1 MKAKYLVR
9 FDDFCPTMNWPVWN
23 QLEMILEKHD
33 IKPIIAIVP
42 DNRDQKLAVGPP
54 MLDFWAR
61 VRAWQAA
68 GWFIAMHGYQH
79 QYLTS
84 DAGIMRI
91 NKFSEF
97 SGLSY
102 QEQRNKL
109 AKGVAVFK
117 EHGVRIDG
125 WIAPAHSFDANTV
138 KALLD
143 LNINIISDGFY
154 WRPVSKLGALW
165 IPQQLWRFRKM
176 SYGLWTVCLH
186 HNEYS
191 ALSIKKFAQDI
202 EDYAPAIISVD
213 QVQRDFAIKE
223 CTLLDNL
230 MVIFWHIS
238 LRSKE
243 ILWLIVNFIKKII
256 K

>member
-9 FDDFCPTMNWPVWN
+9 FDDICPTMNWLVWD
-23 QLEMILEKHD
+23 QLEAILVKHN
-33 IKPIIAIVP
+33 IKPLLAIVP

-54 MLDFWAR
+54 LAEFWAK
-61 VRAWQAA
+61 VRSWQAA

-84 DAGIMRI
+84 EAGIMRI

-102 QEQRNKL
+102 EEQYNKL
-109 AKGVAVFK
+109 AKGVAIFK

-154 WRPVSKLGALW
+154 WRPVNKLGAIW

-191 ALSIKKFAQDI
+191 AETISKLAKDI
-202 EDYAPAIISVD
+202 ETYAPVIISVD
-213 QVQRDFAIKE
+213 QVQHDYCIKE
-223 CTLLDNL
+223 CTLLDKL
-230 MVIFWHIS
+230 MAIVWHIS

-243 ILWLIVNFIKKII
+243 ILRFFLDYLKKYLN
-256 K
+256 